1 MTQKTA
7 TSELFNLEHFY
18 FGQLIRA
25 GKPEGEL
32 RVLAATPGI
41 KDEMGAE
48 VAKQALIPP
57 VKGVPDGS
65 WALVRGKK
73 MPFILAQS
81 QLGEAG
87 QSIVHFILT
96 PPEVLR
102 VLGGNLAVLRQ
113 LIEQKMPDYDR
124 VGAKL
129 SRIALPQTGP
139 PDKDAQIDHILE
151 LMTYTRNRPDVMENL
166 LSAIVQGVQ
175 VIVQGAPRDLNSRVG
190 FIQGL
195 LALLPP
201 PARFGVTF
209 TTHSVPSTKVDAQ
222 IRFYDDDAPPA
233 DTLVYNWPSTKL
245 EGNQVE
251 DAYSHFI
258 ISQLRLDAELV
269 IQQTQA
275 LTAVA
280 AWRIKRGDGLAE
292 ALSYGSYRLAVDN
305 SVRNNLPV
313 EVEDISRVLAE
324 DPTLDDDLRVTY
336 ARHLLAFALALG
348 DTQHADPISILLRQN
363 PELEQSTLQQ
373 LGDALT
379 DGKAELVYSTLS
391 RWFANPMGP
400 EGEAWVRLTHRSILM
415 HMDELMKSDDLEAV
429 NRFLEEI
436 HSVNLSVEISGVVP
450 KLVEM
455 ALPLSVRDKTLAQ
468 TTFLLAINYLD
479 IALIQK
485 ILGAPKFLAQL
496 PKSLA
501 RLIPYVNGNDPSRPP
516 AGLLAEVA
524 SAFGE
529 QWKSLVLVR
538 FAEAAMRSERKD
550 LLDTSALAGLVQV
563 ALSPW
568 GLQYDQVLLWIVNNL
583 STPESLQTLDDPGPL
598 YLLQILLARGA
609 YTELATGMINQARVL
624 FPGDLQADYALMVQR
639 LFGETPIPVNDI
651 PAALNGIEKGGI
663 KSLPLAMAYIGAL
676 EAQDWSPVLDQIASS
691 VAINL
696 NENRNILNVIH
707 PTAMLSL
714 LKFHVKREDVPGA
727 TRLASLFPEVAINQ
741 GTMGMAMMIRTYKM
755 MDKDPKLKIVS
766 MELLRRYVRQSDS
779 TVSRQA
785 IVQFGRELGLPVRHA
800 LEATLS
806 LKRLMG
812 GVDFVDYADFIHV
825 TAEFLQDTA
834 MAYTDRNNLPSLG
847 ALANDMQS
855 LTGGLTDEDRR
866 QIAHNIMAL
875 GRAVVV
881 LGEQYRAKTPR
892 DIDKHI
898 EGLLTGKA
906 DPKSGV
912 DVLRA
917 MGGYFAKGKRYR
929 VKLDRATTHPLGERS
944 APMLRDQVEIVNH
957 LLRGIVQAFPP
968 DQEIA
973 ISAQVIRDEV
983 ESMWGAISLHQQREI
998 VRGLAIDLQRVAE
1011 LAAHIAAHG
1020 DEKSLTDTTIGR
1032 KLDTGKQQPKNTIEF
1047 YRYVQGYF
1055 KSQV

>member
-18 FGQLIRA
+18 FGQVVRG

-41 KDEMGAE
+41 KDETAAE
-48 VAKQALIPP
+48 VANQALIPP
-57 VKGVPDGS
+57 FKGVPDGS

-73 MPFILAQS
+73 VPFIMAQS

-87 QSIVHFILT
+87 QSIIHFMLM

-102 VLGGNLAVLRQ
+102 ALGGNLDAMMKLVEPQ
-113 LIEQKMPDYDR
+113 MPVFDR
-124 VGAKL
+124 LGGDL
-129 SRIALPQTGP
+129 QRITLPQTGP

-151 LMTYTRNRPDVMENL
+151 LMTYTRNSMDVIENL

-175 VIVQGAPRDLNSRVG
+175 IIIQGAPHDLKSRVG

-222 IRFYDDDAPPA
+222 IRFYSDDAPPA
-233 DTLVYNWPSTKL
+233 DTLVYNWPNAQL
-245 EGNQVE
+245 EGNIVE
-251 DAYSHFI
+251 DGYSHFI

-280 AWRIKRGDGLAE
+280 AWRIRRGDGLAE
-292 ALSYGSYRLAVDN
+292 ALSYASYRLAVDN
-305 SVRNNLPV
+305 SVLNNLPV
-313 EVEDISRVLAE
+313 EVADISRVLAE
-324 DPTLDDDLRVTY
+324 DPTLDNNLRVAY
-336 ARHLLAFALALG
+336 GRHLLAFALALG
-348 DTQHADPISILLRQN
+348 DTQPADPLSILLRQN
-363 PELEQSTLQQ
+363 PELEQATLQQ
-373 LGDALT
+373 LNDALT
-379 DGKAELVYSTLS
+379 EGKAELVYSTLS
-391 RWFANPMGP
+391 RWFANPLGP
-400 EGEAWVRLTHRSILM
+400 EGEAWVKLTHRSILM
-415 HMDELMKSDDLEAV
+415 HMDDLMKEGDLEAV
-429 NRFLEEI
+429 NHFLEEI
-436 HSVNLSVEISGVVP
+436 HSVNLTVEISGVVP

-455 ALPLSVRDKTLAQ
+455 ALPLSVRDRTLAQ
-468 TTFLLAINYLD
+468 TTFLLAINYLE
-479 IALIQK
+479 IGLIQK

-496 PKSLA
+496 PKPLA
-501 RLIPYVNGNDPSRPP
+501 RLMPYVSGSDPSRPP

-524 SAFGE
+524 AAFGD

-538 FAEAAMRSERKD
+538 FAEAAMRTERKD

-583 STPESLQTLDDPGPL
+583 STPESLQTLDDPGPF

-609 YTELATGMINQARVL
+609 YLELANGMINQARVL
-624 FPGDLQADYALMVQR
+624 YPGDLQADYALMVQR
-639 LFGETPIPVNDI
+639 LFAETPIPVNDV
-651 PAALNGIEKGGI
+651 PGALGGIEKGGI

-676 EAQDWSPVLDQIASS
+676 EGQDWSPVLDQ
-691 VAINL
+691 VAAAVTTSLI
-696 NENRNILNVIH
+696 ENRTILNVIH
-707 PTAMLSL
+707 PTAMLAL
-714 LKFHVKREDVPGA
+714 LKFHVKRDDVPGA
-727 TRLASLFPEVAINQ
+727 TRLSSLFPEVAVNQ
-741 GTMGMAMMIRTYKM
+741 GTMGIAMMIRMFKM
-755 MDKDPKLKIVS
+755 MDKDPKLKMAS
-766 MELLRRYVRQSDS
+766 MELLRRYVRQSES
-779 TVSRQA
+779 AAARQA
-785 IVQFGRELGLPVRHA
+785 IVQFGRELGLPIRHA

-825 TAEFLQDTA
+825 AAEFLQDTA
-834 MAYTDRNNLPSLG
+834 MAYVDRNNLPSLG

-866 QIAHNIMAL
+866 QIAHNIVAL
-875 GRAVVV
+875 GRAIIV
-881 LGEQYRAKTPR
+881 LGEQYRAKSPR
-892 DIDKHI
+892 DVDKHI
-898 EGLLTGKA
+898 EGLLAGKA

-912 DVLRA
+912 DVLRV

-929 VKLDRATTHPLGERS
+929 VKLDRSTSHPLGERS
-944 APMLRDQVEIVNH
+944 APMLRDQAEIVNH
-957 LLRGIVQAFPP
+957 LLRGVIQAFPP
-968 DQEIA
+968 DQEVT
-973 ISAQVIRDEV
+973 ISAQDIRDEV
-983 ESMWGAISLHQQREI
+983 ESMWGALSLHQQREI

-1011 LAAHIAAHG
+1011 FAVHIAANG

-1032 KLDTGKQQPKNTIEF
+1032 KLETGKQQPKNTIEF

>member
-1 MTQKTA
+1 MTQKIA

-18 FGQLIRA
+18 FGQLVRS
-25 GKPEGEL
+25 GKPEDEL

-41 KDEMGAE
+41 KAEMGAE

-57 VKGVPDGS
+57 IKGVPDGS

-73 MPFILAQS
+73 TPFILAQS
-81 QLGEAG
+81 QLGDAG
-87 QSIVHFILT
+87 QSIVHFILM

-102 VLGGNLAVLRQ
+102 ALGGNLAVMQQ
-113 LIEQKMPDYDR
+113 LIEPKMPLYDHL
-124 VGAKL
+124 GANL
-129 SRIALPQTGP
+129 QRISLPQAGP
-139 PDKDAQIDHILE
+139 PEKDAQIDHILD
-151 LMTYTRNRPDVMENL
+151 LMTYTRNRLDVIENL

-175 VIVQGAPRDLNSRVG
+175 VIVQGAPLDLRSRVG
-190 FIQGL
+190 FVQGL

-222 IRFYDDDAPPA
+222 IRFYTDDEPPA
-233 DTLVYNWPSTKL
+233 DTLVYNWPTAQL
-245 EGNQVE
+245 QGNVV
-251 DAYSHFI
+251 DDGYSHFI

-269 IQQTQA
+269 IQQTQE

-280 AWRIKRGDGLAE
+280 AWRIRRGDGLAE

-313 EVEDISRVLAE
+313 EVVDVSRVLSE
-324 DPTLDDDLRVTY
+324 DPTLDDKLRVSY
-336 ARHLLAFALALG
+336 GRHLLAFALALG
-348 DTQHADPISILLRQN
+348 DTQHADPLSILLRQN
-363 PELEQSTLQQ
+363 PELEQATLQQ
-373 LGDALT
+373 LGDALAE
-379 DGKAELVYSTLS
+379 GKAELVYATLS
-391 RWFANPMGP
+391 RWFANPLGP
-400 EGEAWVRLTHRSILM
+400 EGEAWVKLTHRSILM
-415 HMDELMKSDDLEAV
+415 QMDALLKDGDLEAV
-429 NRFLEEI
+429 NAFLEEI
-436 HSVNLSVEISGVVP
+436 HTANLSVEISGVVP
-450 KLVEM
+450 RLVEM
-455 ALPLSVRDKTLAQ
+455 ALPLSVRDKMLAQ
-468 TTFLLAINYLD
+468 TTFLLAINYLE
-479 IALIQK
+479 IGLIQK

-496 PKSLA
+496 PKPLA
-501 RLIPYVNGNDPSRPP
+501 RLMPYVSGGDPSRAP

-524 SAFGE
+524 SSFGE

-538 FAEAAMRSERKD
+538 FAEAAMRTERKD

-583 STPESLQTLDDPGPL
+583 STPESLQTLDDPGPF
-598 YLLQILLARGA
+598 YVIQILLARGA
-609 YTELATGMINQARVL
+609 YTELANGMINQARVL
-624 FPGDLQADYALMVQR
+624 YPGDLQADYALMVQR
-639 LFGETPIPVNDI
+639 LFAETPIPVAEV
-651 PAALNGIEKGGI
+651 PAALSGIEKGGI

-676 EAQDWSPVLDQIASS
+676 EGQDWSPVLDQ
-691 VAINL
+691 VAAAVTTSL
-696 NENRNILNVIH
+696 MENRNILNVIH

-727 TRLASLFPEVAINQ
+727 TRMSSLFPDVAVNQ
-741 GTMGMAMMIRTYKM
+741 GTMGMAMMIRMFKM
-755 MDKDPKLKIVS
+755 MDKDPKMKMAS

-779 TVSRQA
+779 TVARQA

-812 GVDFVDYADFIHV
+812 GVDFVDYADFIHI

-834 MAYTDRNNLPSLG
+834 MAYLDRNNLPSLG

-866 QIAHNIMAL
+866 QIAHNMVAL
-875 GRAVVV
+875 GRAIVV
-881 LGEQYRAKTPR
+881 LGEQYRARTPR
-892 DIDKHI
+892 EIDKHI
-898 EGLLTGKA
+898 EGLLAGKA

-912 DVLRA
+912 DVLRV

-944 APMLRDQVEIVNH
+944 APMLRDQAEIVNH
-957 LLRGIVQAFPP
+957 LLRGVVQAFPP
-968 DQEIA
+968 DQEIT
-973 ISAQVIRDEV
+973 ISALALRDEV